1 MTCAHCRAADA
12 GAWLCAEC
20 NDMLNAARAE
30 AVLEYASQK
39 DALVGG
45 PHEGAHRANALAY
58 VKAQGWLTQEPQ
70 KAPTTCTDCPRCG
83 DHVRTSDLRQ
93 WQVCEQTHM
102 EPAEYEDG
110 CINCCPREE
119 Q

>member
-1 MTCAHCRAADA
+1 MAETLRQRIEALRDDIGSTSFH
-12 GAWLCAEC
+12 AWL
-20 NDMLNAARAE
+20 
-30 AVLEYASQK
+30 
-39 DALVGG
+39 
-45 PHEGAHRANALAY
+45 EGSYVTWRLTAALALPD
-58 VKAQGWLTQEPQ
+58 G
-70 KAPTTCTDCPRCG
+70 PTDCTDCPRCG